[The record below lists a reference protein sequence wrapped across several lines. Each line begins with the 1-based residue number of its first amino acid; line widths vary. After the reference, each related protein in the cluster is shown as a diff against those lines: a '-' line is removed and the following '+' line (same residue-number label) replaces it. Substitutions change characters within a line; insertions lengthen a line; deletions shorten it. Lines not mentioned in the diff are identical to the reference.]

1 MINFHIYKNIHSC
14 AVQLI
19 WTALTAMCMTMPAF
33 AVSEWR
39 YTIRPGDTVSGLSKE
54 HLRLSVS
61 WATLANYNGLSD
73 PNTIKA
79 GKQLRIPLKWLMIKQ
94 AHAELTSVAG
104 DVQVLSKQG
113 EWRQALLGERVR
125 TGEHLRVGM
134 NSSGRLRFGDGSVLI
149 MQPESS
155 LIMDALS
162 LYGGGYMADTQLRL
176 QAGRVEVN
184 ANPSKRK
191 GQKFNVITPAAVASV
206 RGTQFVLEA
215 QADRTLGQTSE
226 GSVVLRNDFG
236 TVLVKEGFS
245 SAVKFGEKPLEPT
258 RTQPGPVLLNAATL
272 FQDFPL
278 TFALE
283 DRADATSW
291 VLQVGLDAQMA
302 SLFVTQESKK
312 PFFDVTGLQNGF
324 YHLRVWSV
332 DTKALPSAPTTHV
345 FEVAI
350 PRLQKGP
357 PVKLSPQFFNQ
368 GAFTLNL
375 EKLPPTQRY
384 FLQLTQ
390 DEQGTQSVWYAQE
403 SGSKI
408 LIPPPPKP
416 DQAHYLWIWVY

>member
-1 MINFHIYKNIHSC
+1 MFNFPVFKHIQYGS
-14 AVQLI
+14 VRLI
-19 WTALTAMCMTMPAF
+19 WVWLSAVCMAMPAL

-54 HLRLSVS
+54 HLKLSVS
-61 WATLANYNGLSD
+61 WATLANYNDLTN
-73 PNTIKA
+73 PNMIKA

-94 AHAELTSVAG
+94 AHAELTTVSG
-104 DVQVLSKQG
+104 DVQVLSEQG
-113 EWRQALLGERVR
+113 QWRQALLGERVQ
-125 TGEHLRVGM
+125 TGEQVRVGT
-134 NSSGRLRFGDGSVLI
+134 NSSGRLRFADGSVLVI
-149 MQPESS
+149 QPESS
-155 LIMDALS
+155 LSMDSLS

-176 QAGRVEVN
+176 QSGRVEVN

-191 GQKFNVITPAAVASV
+191 GQQFNVITPAAVASV

-226 GSVVLRNDFG
+226 GSVALRNDFG
-236 TVLVKEGFS
+236 TVLVNEGFS
-245 SAVKFGEKPLEPT
+245 SAVKAGEKPMEPT
-258 RTQPGPVLLNAATL
+258 RTQSGPVLLNAATV
-272 FQDFPL
+272 FQDFPV
-278 TFALE
+278 TFTLE
-283 DRADATSW
+283 DRADVTSW

-302 SLFVTQESKK
+302 SLLMTQETNR
-312 PFFDVTGLQNGF
+312 PFFDVTGLHNGL

-332 DTKALPSAPTTHV
+332 DSQALPSAPTNHV

-357 PVKLSPQFFNQ
+357 PVKLSPQFFAR
-368 GAFTLNL
+368 GTFTLNL
-375 EKLPPTQRY
+375 EKLAPTQRY
-384 FLQLTQ
+384 FVQLTQ
-390 DEQGTQSVWYAQE
+390 DEQGMQSVWHTQE